1 MDLKDIGNRRTH
13 TQMNKI
19 IESRFG
25 FKIDYANM
33 TPAKATKM
41 INFIN
46 ESMRQIKESTASHR
60 ASQDPRYMEMQL
72 VKESLN
78 KYMKDYKPS
87 NKPGQKS
94 APKLEPVKHTSKSAI
109 SEMARGRNYQMIS
122 RAIELASQGKAVPSK
137 YMEGFVPLLKKLN
150 ERKLMEGELG
160 KSEVILAAKDM
171 VDTLQDMIEDISR
184 MVNEELPPLVD
195 SIRDQVGSQ
204 QADSFS
210 AAANQALTTL
220 LDSVKST
227 RESLDAGA
235 RQLAGDQ
242 VGAPMDM
249 PGGDAGAAPAA
260 PGAGDMGAEMPAF
273 DADETDGFGGAD
285 AAAGG
290 ADALGREE
298 R

>member
-1 MDLKDIGNRRTH
+1 MELKDIGNRRTH
-13 TQMNKI
+13 QQVNKL

-25 FKIDYANM
+25 FKIDFAHM

-46 ESMRQIKESTASHR
+46 ESMRQLKESTAIHK
-60 ASQDPRYMEMQL
+60 ATQDPRYMEMQL

-87 NKPGQKS
+87 NAPGKKS
-94 APKLEPVKHTSKSAI
+94 APKLAPVKHTSKSAI
-109 SEMARGRNYQMIS
+109 SEMSRGKNYQMIS
-122 RAIELASQGKAVPSK
+122 RAVELASQGKAVPSK
-137 YMEGFVPLLKKLN
+137 YMEGFVPLLKKLS
-150 ERKLMEGELG
+150 ERKLMEGEMG

-171 VDTLQDMIEDISR
+171 VDTLQDMIEDLSR

-195 SIRDQVGSQ
+195 SIRDQVGSE
-204 QADSFS
+204 QADSFNS
-210 AAANQALTTL
+210 AANQALTAL
-220 LDSVKST
+220 LDSVKSS

-235 RQLAGDQ
+235 RQLAGEQ
-242 VGAPMDM
+242 VNAPMDM
-249 PGGDAGAAPAA
+249 PGGDLGDAAGAGPMAA
-260 PGAGDMGAEMPAF
+260 PGAELPAF
-273 DADETDGFGGAD
+273 DADETDGFGGVD

-290 ADALGREE
+290 DEALGREE

>member
-1 MDLKDIGNRRTH
+1 MELKDIGGRRTH
-13 TQMNKI
+13 QQLNKL

-25 FKIDYANM
+25 FKIDYRHM

-46 ESMRQIKESTASHR
+46 ESMRKLKESTAIHK

-87 NKPGQKS
+87 NVPGKKS

-109 SEMARGRNYQMIS
+109 SEMSRGKNYQLIS
-122 RAIELASQGKAVPSK
+122 RAVELASQGKPIPGK
-137 YMEGFVPLLKKLN
+137 YLEGFVPLLKKLN
-150 ERKLMEGELG
+150 ERKIMEGELG

-171 VDTLQDMIEDISR
+171 VDTLQDMIEDLSR

-210 AAANQALTTL
+210 AAATQSLSTL
-220 LDSVKST
+220 LDSVKSS

-235 RQLAGDQ
+235 RQLAGEQ
-242 VGAPMDM
+242 VETPMDM
-249 PGGDAGAAPAA
+249 P
-260 PGAGDMGAEMPAF
+260 AGDMGAEAGAAAGAKLPAF
-273 DADETDGFGGAD
+273 DADETDSFSGVD

-290 ADALGREE
+290 PETLGREE